1 MALHGELSEKVVR
14 KFKPQVKIG
23 VQVDTVDVG
32 GPSPSSWRE
41 DEEKR
46 IKVEVGALEKEEKR
60 IEGDLKGAGERIL
73 KGVQLKLKLKRLR
86 LEEHRLKLADY

>member
-1 MALHGELSEKVVR
+1 MAEATTGLSEKIIR

-32 GPSPSSWRE
+32 PPRSNWRE

-46 IKVEVGALEKEEKR
+46 IKAEVGALEAEMKKV
-60 IEGDLKGAGERIL
+60 EGDLKGAGEKVR
-73 KGVQLKLKLKRLR
+73 KGIEVKLKLKKLR

>member
-1 MALHGELSEKVVR
+1 MAEATTGLSEKIIR

-32 GPSPSSWRE
+32 PPRSNWRE

-46 IKVEVGALEKEEKR
+46 IKAEVGALEAELKKV
-60 IEGDLKGAGERIL
+60 EGDLKGAGEKVR
-73 KGVQLKLKLKRLR
+73 KGIEVKLKLKKLR